1 MIIKQL
7 TNSTKIPLA
16 WFPSSSPLVSFGPL
30 SQFCTSDAS
39 FFSHHIEKLKHRYIP
54 LTQSNC
60 SWINPRININFHSI
74 ITKVKN
80 IISLKWQNILNNVSK
95 LRPHNK
101 KKQTF
106 KQFQYKSI
114 ARPTILSHRCNKLT
128 ITNIPM

>member
-16 WFPSSSPLVSFGPL
+16 WFPSSSLLVSFGPL

-39 FFSHHIEKLKHRYIP
+39 FFSHHIEKLKHRYRS

-80 IISLKWQNILNNVSK
+80 IIPLKWQDIRNNVSK
-95 LRPHNK
+95 LRPCNK

-106 KQFQYKSI
+106 EQFQYTSFVRSI
-114 ARPTILSHRCNKLT
+114 ILSYRCGQ
-128 ITNIPM
+128 IVIAYIPM